1 MGTTDV
7 ASDLDLSK
15 VALTVRCLACRIVGT
30 SGFYPGRK
38 VDVPCTERFTLVM
51 AQRLA
56 APGARLAAVLNAI
69 WRYSVLVQRSRT

>member
-15 VALTVRCLACRIVGT
+15 VALTVRCLACRIVGK
-30 SGFYPGRK
+30 SGFYPQRK

-56 APGARLAAVLNAI
+56 AVLNAI
-69 WRYSVLVQRSRT
+69 WR